1 MKRNLL
7 LWAVCA
13 VMMAFTACTQEKVVY
28 VEEEKNDMNLQPG
41 EGIIE
46 ISLAGA
52 MSRAARPIDH
62 FNPSNPN
69 GNNVNRIG
77 FRVYRFADAGS
88 GYTIDDNVKILA
100 VDGKTVTLGG
110 ETPAQP
116 LNDYVIKASNLT
128 NSSSVKIKIKIDG
141 EVHSPYHIVAY
152 GYNCDG
158 ENTAFPYL
166 NSEGEVENQTKTHE
180 SSDSEAEPTVETLV
194 GLQCDMTN
202 ESFPEEI
209 FAGEIEA
216 QVNKYGLFVAEKTL
230 TLYRQVAGMLVY
242 LKGVPAYV
250 ANQKVAKVTISTI
263 MDVTGLK
270 FPSNDTDNGIV
281 TGSYKKTDLLTFQFK
296 DNPDVTNYDKA
307 FNGGDY
313 TFSRKVTIDGDEETK
328 RYLFPTEMD
337 EDVKQYLDENIECK
351 NNTLF
356 GSCFLLPF
364 PASNTSYDFSN
375 NNNTDVWN
383 ALNIVYWN
391 EGGEIIKAVPLT
403 DSNTGN
409 ASGYSIERNNFYSIG
424 TKKSAD
430 LPDSGDDPD
439 DDKPLDIGEETG
451 YDNYVVGINDSW
463 DGNFSLTN

>member
-1 MKRNLL
+1 MKKNLL

-52 MSRAARPIDH
+52 MSRAAWPIDH
-62 FNPSNPN
+62 FNPSNAN

-77 FRVYRFADAGS
+77 FRVYRFADAGP

-100 VDGKTVTLGG
+100 VDVDESSIDEVT
-110 ETPAQP
+110 EQP

-152 GYNCDG
+152 GYNCADADD
-158 ENTAFPYL
+158 TDFPYL
-166 NSEGEVENQTKTHE
+166 NDDGEVENQTE
-180 SSDSEAEPTVETLV
+180 TVEVNEKETEVNIV
-194 GLQCDMTN
+194 GLQCDMSA
-202 ESFPEEI
+202 EPFPEEI

-216 QVNKYGLFVAEKTL
+216 KVNEYGLFVAENTL
-230 TLYRQVAGMLVY
+230 ILERQVAGMLVY

-430 LPDSGDDPD
+430 IPEGDGDAENPQD
-439 DDKPLDIGEETG
+439 DPLDIGEETG
-451 YDNYVVGINDSW
+451 YDNYVVKINDTW
-463 DGNFSLTN
+463 EGNFSLTN

>member
-77 FRVYRFADAGS
+77 FRVYHLADGNGAHQ
-88 GYTIDDNVKILA
+88 IDDAVKIVG
-100 VDGKTVTLGG
+100 VDGSTVS
-110 ETPAQP
+110 EQP
-116 LNDYVIKASNLT
+116 LNNYVIEKSSLT

-141 EVHSPYHIVAY
+141 EVNSPYSIVAY
-152 GYNCDG
+152 GYNCASG
-158 ENTAFPYL
+158 TTFPYTL
-166 NSEGEVENQTKTHE
+166 TNQTKMVE
-180 SSDSEAEPTVETLV
+180 VSEEEIEVNIV
-194 GLQCDMTN
+194 GLQCDMTE

-296 DNPDVTNYDKA
+296 DNPDVTNYDNA